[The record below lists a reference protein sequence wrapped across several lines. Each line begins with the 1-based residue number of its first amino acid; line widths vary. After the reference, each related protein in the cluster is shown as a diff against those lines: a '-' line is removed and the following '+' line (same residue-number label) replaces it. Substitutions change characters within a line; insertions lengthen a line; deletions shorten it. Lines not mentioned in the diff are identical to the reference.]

1 MRRPWPIVAVAI
13 ALVAVAGLVSACSGK
28 TNPEPPA
35 PLALAK
41 AESGTTQDLQI
52 GQELR
57 ITLDA
62 NPTTGYQWDVV
73 GQVPA
78 QLERVGS
85 PRFAPASDA
94 LGAGGTQV
102 WTFVAVSAGEGTL
115 KMKYWRSFEPTAPP
129 PAEFRVTL
137 RVK

>member
-1 MRRPWPIVAVAI
+1 MRPPWPIVAVAI
-13 ALVAVAGLVSACSGK
+13 ALVALAGLVSACSGR

-35 PLALAK
+35 PLELTQ
-41 AESGTTQDLQI
+41 AESGTTQDLQT

-57 ITLDA
+57 VALDA

-73 GQVPA
+73 GETPV
-78 QLERVGS
+78 LIERSGE
-85 PRFAPASDA
+85 PRFTPASDA

-115 KMKYWRSFEPTAPP
+115 KMKYWRSFEPTVPAL
-129 PAEFRVTL
+129 AEFRVLL